1 MMRLVA
7 GFAIPNNGAC
17 RRSVKFVLQYAASSR
32 ADAVLQGKALRPA
45 SADPARSLT
54 AQGGHQLAEVA
65 RAQPGERAYP
75 GRL

>member
-32 ADAVLQGKALRPA
+32 TDAVLQGEGSTAGLGGPRPLPHGA
-45 SADPARSLT
+45 GRSPACRSRAGSAR
-54 AQGGHQLAEVA
+54 
-65 RAQPGERAYP
+65 
-75 GRL
+75 